1 LAGSEP
7 GYREEMADETTEAP
21 PELVREAQLGQ
32 SERTPAIALTAVFI
46 VISAVVAV
54 VVTIVLLVYFFV

>member
-1 LAGSEP
+1 
-7 GYREEMADETTEAP
+7 MADTVSPSDLAYETEYG
-21 PELVREAQLGQ
+21 E

-54 VVTIVLLVYFFV
+54 VADIALILYHAP